1 MCFQPLLLVFAL
13 IRTVSGN
20 PFGIAQAAFS
30 ISTSPVRGLLVWH
43 GLRNGTSGYFA
54 SSQEM
59 IHILRETHDTP
70 DTVAYCLELAGGIN
84 RFRAPNY
91 RAVWGLNPLPSIGA
105 KFPHRPPPTPPL
117 PRPPS

>member
-1 MCFQPLLLVFAL
+1 MCFQPLLFVFAL

-59 IHILRETHDTP
+59 IHILRDTLDAP
-70 DTVAYCLELAGGIN
+70 DTVAYCLELSRILS
-84 RFRAPNY
+84 RFPYPILRMHT
-91 RAVWGLNPLPSIGA
+91 SM
-105 KFPHRPPPTPPL
+105 HSPTL
-117 PRPPS
+117 F